1 VHHVE
6 SKKILSNFLLLAFK
20 FYINK
25 VLLSFLNKDLIRN
38 YRKDKEGHP
47 KLLKIL
53 AEVEADFGVKLERLY
68 QQLKELK

>member
-1 VHHVE
+1 MHHVK

-20 FYINK
+20 FYVNK

-53 AEVEADFGVKLERLY
+53 VEVESDLGVKLDRLY